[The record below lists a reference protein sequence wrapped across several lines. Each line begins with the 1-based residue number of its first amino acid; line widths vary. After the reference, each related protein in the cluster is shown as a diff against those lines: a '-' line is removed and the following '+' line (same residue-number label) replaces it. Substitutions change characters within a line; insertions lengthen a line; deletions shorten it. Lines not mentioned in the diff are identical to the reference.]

1 MTTSRPHPDSH
12 SSYVLKSHRS
22 PHPYFSPTHLS
33 FSDPHTGAKSG
44 SWSSRRSRKGRYS
57 PKQARVHYVT
67 HKSAAAGETESGV
80 GRSEEGSE
88 KAKDGEVRR
97 MEDDAVARIKRAE
110 KVRLRPQLK
119 MDVTFWIAV
128 SFTLGSVV
136 WVVNGFLVWFPVL
149 RPELDTDAFS
159 ESASALAFI
168 GGTIFLVGSY
178 LMVVEALDR
187 GREIN
192 FGTALGQ
199 LLHHRRF
206 TSPQATVGSS
216 DLSKLLSHTS
226 TSSANLGDS
235 HTQNVGNSDRGR
247 SKLDEEGAKVME
259 GAKGFVWWGKPMWHD
274 MGYLAAIVQL
284 FAATIFWVSTLTGLP
299 GVIPGYADGKGSTA
313 IIDVF
318 FWTPQVIGGTG
329 FIVSSLILMLETQT
343 HPWLPNLTDI
353 GWWIGFWNLIGAFGF
368 MLCGAL
374 GYSDKSGVV
383 YESDLATFWGSW
395 AFLIGSV
402 VQLGEAIWREPE
414 EGNGKS

>member
-1 MTTSRPHPDSH
+1 MTTSRPHPDPH

-33 FSDPHTGAKSG
+33 FADPHTGAKSG
-44 SWSSRRSRKGRYS
+44 SWSSRKSRKGRYS
-57 PKQARVHYVT
+57 PKKARVHYVT
-67 HKSAAAGETESGV
+67 HKPAGAGEVETGV
-80 GRSEEGSE
+80 GQGEKRSGRE
-88 KAKDGEVRR
+88 KGGEARR
-97 MEDDAVARIKRAE
+97 MDHVTVARIKQAE
-110 KVRLRPQLK
+110 KTHLKPQLQ

-128 SFTLGSVV
+128 FFTVGSVV

-187 GREIN
+187 GREIS

-199 LLHHRRF
+199 LLTHRRF

-216 DLSKLLSHTS
+216 ELSKLLSHTS
-226 TSSANLGDS
+226 TSSAALNDPR
-235 HTQNVGNSDRGR
+235 TRNDGNANGGR
-247 SKLDEEGAKVME
+247 VNIDGEEGKVVQ
-259 GAKGFVWWGKPMWHD
+259 GFVWWGKPMWHD

-284 FAATIFWVSTLTGLP
+284 FAATIFWVATLTGLP
-299 GVIPGYADGKGSTA
+299 GVIPGFADGEGSTA

-329 FIVSSLILMLETQT
+329 FIVSSLILMLETQSR
-343 HPWLPNLTDI
+343 PYLPNLTDI
-353 GWWIGFWNLIGAFGF
+353 GWWIGFWNLVGAFGF

-402 VQLGEAIWREPE
+402 VQLWEAVWREPE
-414 EGNGKS
+414 GGDGGS